1 MRPTFSEFSYGFA
14 LTNELI
20 EAAGM
25 AITAA
30 PIFPS
35 LTAEGRAG
43 GGWDLRLDRPSVPL
57 YLQFKLCDKMKRR
70 NCREARDAGFGV
82 PCYRMHLRSARVSRQ
97 HEMLLDL
104 EKKGQEVYY
113 CAPMFHR
120 VDELNNAF
128 LSRSVRNQ
136 SIWIRP
142 SEIGSLPDNEEH
154 HVSFEPHSPWTFF
167 SEPKRIESKREFKD
181 VADGLHKRLKEPR
194 ELVLRRE
201 RLDDF
206 TKLVAEIVE
215 KHVETDPAK
224 QSNIQEAL
232 RTVRPIERVAY
243 YASVYLDSQLYI
255 VQEKESS

>member
-20 EAAGM
+20 EATGM

-35 LTAEGRAG
+35 LTAEGRVG

-57 YLQFKLCDKMKRR
+57 YLQFKLCHKMKRR
-70 NCREARDAGFGV
+70 NCKEARDAGFGV
-82 PCYRMHLRSARVSRQ
+82 PCYRMYLRSARFSRQ

-120 VDELNNAF
+120 IEELNNTF
-128 LSRSVRNQ
+128 LSRSVRSQ

-142 SEIGSLPDNEEH
+142 SEIGSLPDEMEH
-154 HVSFEPHSPWTFF
+154 YVSFEPHSSWTFF
-167 SEPKRIESKREFKD
+167 SKPKRIEAKREFQD
-181 VADGLHKRLKEPR
+181 VADGLHKRLKERDQLVPIR
-194 ELVLRRE
+194 EGWG
-201 RLDDF
+201 DI
-206 TKLVAEIVE
+206 TKLVGDIVE
-215 KHVETDPAK
+215 KHVETDPMK
-224 QSNIQEAL
+224 QSIIQEAL
-232 RTVRPIERVAY
+232 RKARPIERVAY

-255 VQEKESS
+255 VQEKEGH